1 MHWKTMFVVLQ
12 HASPI
17 TELIDV
23 LKNDVLV
30 LSVSTTICSN
40 NPDDHEIEKKVS
52 EMNDLLI
59 VLRS

>member
-1 MHWKTMFVVLQ
+1 MLVVLQ

-30 LSVSTTICSN
+30 LSVSTTICSK
-40 NPDDHEIEKKVS
+40 NPDEDDHEIEKIS
-52 EMNDLLI
+52 EK
-59 VLRS
+59 